1 MDCVFQDHKLSQ
13 MCFDVPSAGFVKAVL
28 GQPAYV
34 RKYKDQNMVHPSSE
48 YIEIISP
55 MQIVWT
61 YDTSMRQAGFVRKLQ
76 QEITKPLNIHLS
88 MTKMP
93 GFNYRLRQKE
103 NVVISRLLVVTRDI
117 DEAIDLLIDEANRF
131 YILYCHTL

>member
-13 MCFDVPSAGFVKAVL
+13 MQLDVPQVGLVRTTTEEIAF
-28 GQPAYV
+28 V
-34 RKYKDQNMVHPSSE
+34 RKCPNYVPT
-48 YIEIISP
+48 YP
-55 MQIVWT
+55 MQIVWE
-61 YDTSMRQAGFVRKLQ
+61 YDTSLTQAGFVRKLQ

-93 GFNYRLRQKE
+93 GFNYRLRAKE
-103 NVVISRLLVVTRDI
+103 NVVISRLLVNIRDI

>member
-13 MCFDVPSAGFVKAVL
+13 MQLDVPYVGLCKDTPGQIAFVKKFSHELTKAHI
-28 GQPAYV
+28 GCPFY
-34 RKYKDQNMVHPSSE
+34 S
-48 YIEIISP
+48 
-55 MQIVWT
+55 MQIVWE
-61 YDTSMRQAGFVRKLQ
+61 YDTSLRQAGFVRKLQ

-93 GFNYRLRQKE
+93 GFNYRLRAKE
-103 NVVISRLLVVTRDI
+103 NVVISRLLVTIRDI